1 METKCLAISL
11 LALSI
16 SHAYAQSSER
26 YPTKPVR
33 MVIPYAAGGPPDA
46 VARIVADKVTAAWGQ
61 NFVFDNRGGGGGAI
75 GAAIVA
81 KAAPDGYTVLL
92 HTAAFAGLPYF
103 YKHLPYDPQRDLMPV
118 TLVAKNVGY
127 ALLVTPRVPVKTM
140 KELIAYAHTHPGKL
154 NFGSPGVGSVGH
166 LAAELF
172 ASAAR
177 IKMTHVPYTGI
188 PAMLTDIISGQI
200 DLGFPAAIAATGLL
214 GSGRVQVLGLTGEKR
229 WERLPNVPTLDE
241 AGLKGFKFV
250 SWYGMW
256 FPAGT
261 PVALVQR
268 MRDDVSAA
276 VKDAAVRKRLD
287 EQGLEGIGSTPGALG
302 RAVTEEM
309 AMNKELTARLGI
321 VPQ

>member
-1 METKCLAISL
+1 MKTKCLAISL

-127 ALLVTPRVPVKTM
+127 ALLVTPRLPVKTM
-140 KELIAYAHTHPGKL
+140 KELIAYAHAHPGKL

-321 VPQ
+321 EPQ